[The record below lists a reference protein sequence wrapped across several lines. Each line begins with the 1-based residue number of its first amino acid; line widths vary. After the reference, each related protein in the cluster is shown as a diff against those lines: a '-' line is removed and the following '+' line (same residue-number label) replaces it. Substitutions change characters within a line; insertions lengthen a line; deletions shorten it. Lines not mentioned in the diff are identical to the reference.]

1 MVILDAPYASAPLL
15 DYLETSA
22 QPVLANDFSR
32 QLVAEGRTLHLA
44 DDAEAA
50 RRLEAGERVYTNSEN
65 ALAWILERVDN
76 PVLTDAIRLFKD
88 KAAMREKLAALNPGL
103 FYEIGRA
110 SCRER
115 V

>member
-32 QLVAEGRTLHLA
+32 QLVAEGRTLPLA

-50 RRLEAGERVYTNSEN
+50 RRLDAELVTTEKDAVRLPRAFAAGVRVLRVRLAFDDAEALRRQIRG
-65 ALAWILERVDN
+65 ALGA
-76 PVLTDAIRLFKD
+76 P
-88 KAAMREKLAALNPGL
+88 
-103 FYEIGRA
+103 
-110 SCRER
+110 
-115 V
+115 